1 MPQDSYRT
9 LAQDII
15 KAVKAHVEL
24 QGGQAMR
31 DASMAHC
38 REWQSRLDKLDRECT
53 RVLHGGLE
61 PLSHLPKRD

>member
-1 MPQDSYRT
+1 
-9 LAQDII
+9 
-15 KAVKAHVEL
+15 
-24 QGGQAMR
+24 MR
-31 DASMAHC
+31 YVSTANC

>member
-1 MPQDSYRT
+1 MTDSYRH

-24 QGGQAMR
+24 QGGPFE
-31 DASMAHC
+31 DASAAHC
-38 REWQSRLDKLDRECT
+38 RDWQSRLDKLDRECT

-61 PLSHLPKRD
+61 PLSHLPKGD